1 MNGFQKF
8 FAWLTGMKNM
18 TFRFYNFFCSGH
30 FLIIFPKIKDQK
42 MTGAKKVGK
51 TKNHIF
57 YARSPREGIFEIR
70 S

>member
-1 MNGFQKF
+1 MN
-8 FAWLTGMKNM
+8 NVI
-18 TFRFYNFFCSGH
+18 FRFNNFFCSGH

-42 MTGAKKVGK
+42 MTGAKKVVK

-57 YARSPREGIFEIR
+57 HARQPCEGIFEIR